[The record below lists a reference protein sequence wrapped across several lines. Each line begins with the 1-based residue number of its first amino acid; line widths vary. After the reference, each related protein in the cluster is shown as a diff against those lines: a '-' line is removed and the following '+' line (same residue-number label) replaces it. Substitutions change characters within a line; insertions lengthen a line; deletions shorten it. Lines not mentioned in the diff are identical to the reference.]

1 MCLLDLAVSCHV
13 AVIEAHPLLYLL
25 AEEEDDQTEKWKN
38 DDNNLGSNKASLV
51 PPRNPLIVDNVAQ
64 EKVYFQPIN
73 S

>member
-25 AEEEDDQTEKWKN
+25 AEEDDQTEKWKN
-38 DDNNLGSNKASLV
+38 DDNNLGSNKASIV

>member
-25 AEEEDDQTEKWKN
+25 AEEEDDQTEKN

-64 EKVYFQPIN
+64 ENVYFQPIN

>member
-25 AEEEDDQTEKWKN
+25 AEEDDQTEKY
-38 DDNNLGSNKASLV
+38 NNLGSNKASLV